1 MSRKSEFSSYVFIK
15 NDLSR
20 MGWNTKNPIRAA
32 GGELYT
38 QQECL
43 DHPGV
48 AEVLGRQRP
57 EYVLKIFEDSLWVI
71 EAKGQQNQID
81 TAYLEAVDYARQ
93 INNSSL
99 VKARIVCGVAG
110 NDEEG
115 YLVRTGFVK
124 QDGTI
129 DQVVYNDKFITG
141 LLSPVQARY
150 LVESN
155 SNVLNELVTDEVVLM
170 SIAEQINEEL
180 HKASINKDLR
190 ATVMSSVLLAMVSD
204 TLPNFNASP
213 EVFIKDINNRAEDVL
228 INHAKRQFAEYIEI
242 RLPQESAA
250 RSKYKAAVVKVFF
263 LLRKINIKA
272 AMDGS
277 QDLLG
282 KFYEVFLKYGN
293 GAKDIGIVLTPRH
306 ITEFSA
312 KVLKITSSDLVYDPA
327 CGTGG
332 FLVAAYDAVR
342 NNEPENVEMFKKHR
356 IFGVEQQANV
366 ASLAIVNMI
375 FRGDGKNNIVN
386 GDCLSLNLNR
396 KIRNGEVSAEYQE
409 DAGDRKAVTKV
420 LMNPPFALKRED
432 EQEFTFIDHA
442 LEQMVDGGLLLCVI
456 PVSVMY
462 SSGKEMAWRKKL
474 LQQNTLV
481 ASMSFP
487 NDLFYPQASVEPVI
501 IVVKK
506 GEPHRESAKCL
517 FVRVTDDGFYK
528 LKKRRLP
535 HADISQLEV
544 LTPDIVK
551 FVDGGRI
558 DEVPGVIQAKAIN
571 LQDSALELIPQQ
583 YLDNANL
590 DVNSLKS
597 ELGSIQTELV
607 FQEIRKGLDL

>member
-141 LLSPVQARY
+141 LLSPVQAKY

-517 FVRVTDDGFYK
+517 FVRITDDGFYK

-590 DVNSLKS
+590 DVNSLRS